1 MRVVIEKQGM
11 EYSRQVKNLRI
22 RGKAGLRSRYVCHRY
37 ASGTVHCLSRSIS
50 IPSGSVLTQMQYF
63 FDLDASLECC
73 ENQAKKAIL

>member
-22 RGKAGLRSRYVCHRY
+22 RGKAGLRSRYVIVMPPAQSVHR
-37 ASGTVHCLSRSIS
+37 LSRSIN
-50 IPSGSVLTQMQYF
+50 IPSGSVLTQRQYF

-73 ENQAKKAIL
+73 E